1 MRAELERPDQN
12 AVLVTPDRALARR
25 VSAELRRWDI
35 EVDDSA
41 GVPLGETPT
50 GAFLRLLA
58 RAAAE
63 EAAPV
68 PLLAVL
74 KHPFAAAGM
83 SPAAFRR
90 RTRLLARSILRGPRP
105 QPGLDRKSVL

>member
-74 KHPFAAAGM
+74 KHRSEEHTSELQSLM
-83 SPAAFRR
+83 RTSYAAFCLKTKKNTIRY
-90 RTRLLARSILRGPRP
+90 TYTPHTT
-105 QPGLDRKSVL
+105 